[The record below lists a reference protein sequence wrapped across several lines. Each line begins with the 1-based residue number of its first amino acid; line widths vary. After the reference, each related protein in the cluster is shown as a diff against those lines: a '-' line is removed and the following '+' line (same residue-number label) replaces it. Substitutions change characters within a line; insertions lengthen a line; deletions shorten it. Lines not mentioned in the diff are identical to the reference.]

1 MPADVEVEEDL
12 GIIGHEDNN
21 QQPIEDQSFLVVINP
36 EAVVP
41 DSASDSESSSDDEEP
56 VVVQAKRT
64 RKPNVM
70 IGSVAKGKYSA
81 I

>member
-1 MPADVEVEEDL
+1 MPPKK
-12 GIIGHEDNN
+12 IIDPKANVSK
-21 QQPIEDQSFLVVINP
+21 PLTSFF
-36 EAVVP
+36 
-41 DSASDSESSSDDEEP
+41 SSESSSDDEEP
-56 VVVQAKRT
+56 VVVLAKRT